1 MLNSPNRPL
10 AARWLLSA
18 ILSTGSWSLVAAD
31 TPSVDIEALRSALI
45 PKREVGANT
54 FIAENPTYDG
64 RGVIVA
70 VFDTGVDP
78 AAAGMAVTT
87 TGERKVLD
95 MIDASGS
102 GDVDTS
108 TVVEIDEAGMLAGLT
123 GLALKM
129 PDGITNPSGE
139 FHVGMKPASEL
150 FPGAAL
156 RRLKNHVQS
165 EWESELS
172 LLRRSAD
179 RDEDKAL
186 KAAEAKAAADRSREE
201 QNLIAL
207 HEAKIALEDNYANS
221 GPGLVYDCVVWH
233 DGTDWRVIVD
243 ANRNGDLSDDLE
255 LRPYGI
261 AGEFGTFDEHTNA
274 TYAVQVY
281 EEGAL
286 LSIVTMSGAH
296 GTHVASITASNFP
309 DDPARNGVA
318 PGAQILS
325 IKIGDIRVGGGS
337 YGPSERRAIATA
349 ARYGVDI
356 MNASWGG
363 SSTYQ
368 DGRDHN
374 AMNYQ
379 LLADRFDILA
389 VMSAGNE
396 GPALSTAG
404 SAGGESSRV
413 LGVGAYASVEMGK
426 ALYNTIKDSPDA
438 ALQFTSR
445 GPTKDGDI
453 GVDIMAPGA
462 AWAST
467 SAETLGSAGMYNGTS
482 MSAPST
488 SGVVALVLSAAKQNG
503 MSPRPALMRKA
514 MMLGAT
520 PITAEAEFTRGA
532 GMANAGGAWAKLQ
545 ELGDEPAFDVFYD
558 VGVNGGTF
566 VDRGRGL
573 YLRESL
579 DELRRNVIADIAPH
593 WPESSSSDDRFKF
606 DEDFVLKPLDSWIEA
621 PEFMHMAN
629 GSERMNLHLNVPER
643 SEKARTNGEVI
654 MSRVDA
660 FVAGK
665 EELGAAFTVP
675 LTIVRPADADVFE
688 EHQLKTSIEL
698 SPAVTARRFY
708 EVPDHAEKLLIKI
721 KHTADDPITRRFFL
735 QVVTLAAEQGQ
746 HHYKSEHV
754 AWIEEGDEHTMSVK
768 VRGGGVTELAF
779 NQYFYS
785 PEATQLDLEL
795 EWQGV
800 GLKPNTLVM
809 EPNQAFLPIELAPLA
824 DTKVKVEANLGS
836 AVHVSLPVTTEDYY
850 DDERSERPGSPLNP
864 GPQQDRLVRMKYE
877 VDFEEATTATLGGQ
891 QSYDFSEGF
900 TGGRLKVIHESGKVL
915 FNGFPDPKK
924 AFEFPKGKTTVVGE
938 QGTYL
943 TNILDDVKTL
953 PLRINV
959 PIKPAPSLSVLANQR
974 ARFMGGPSSDFDFA
988 GGRQHILFL
997 KDTIIEKAAELKP
1010 APDFLKGE
1018 LSFKDEDDRE
1028 ITKSSLVYMVGDA
1041 PSKVTDQDPKAKP
1054 GDDLKSETEALM
1066 DAVYDLQLEFVR
1078 KHRLDDELAVASRR
1092 LELLDQLT
1100 VAKPENPAP
1109 QIERAIEGAVLA
1121 GLVSD
1126 VWGKLPE
1133 EEETETADTDSEETS
1148 TDEDAPEPEPETEK
1162 LEKAI
1167 PAETQILAWLDEA
1180 EALADA
1186 DGVSRFFGAKPVAL
1200 PGDLD
1205 ARDEIAAEE
1214 KQWAVKREFLA
1225 TINRLK
1231 VDMHQTAGM
1240 MDEAWA
1246 SLAELQRWET
1256 EAAEDTTKLVS
1267 KIYDAAGYAGL
1278 ALESLNGRISEDP
1291 FNAELLNER
1300 ITLYREL
1307 GWESFAIADE
1317 RLLAV
1322 RAANLARI
1330 NSL

>member
-1 MLNSPNRPL
+1 MLNPQSRSL
-10 AARWLLSA
+10 AARWLLGA
-18 ILSTGSWSLVAAD
+18 ILSIYSLNLIAAESA
-31 TPSVDIEALRSALI
+31 SVDIEALRSALI
-45 PKREVGANT
+45 PKREVGADT
-54 FIAENPTYDG
+54 FIAQNPTYDG
-64 RGVIVA
+64 RGVVVA
-70 VFDTGVDP
+70 IFDTGVDP
-78 AAAGMAVTT
+78 AAAGLAVTS

-108 TVVEIDEAGMLAGLT
+108 AIVELDEEGMLAGLT
-123 GLALKM
+123 GLTLELPA
-129 PDGITNPSGE
+129 GISNPSGE
-139 FHVGMKPASEL
+139 FRVGLKPASEL

-156 RRLKNHVQS
+156 RRLSNHVQS
-165 EWESELS
+165 QWDAELS
-172 LLRRSAD
+172 LIRRSAD
-179 RDEDKAL
+179 RNEDEAL
-186 KAAEAKAAADRSREE
+186 KAAEAKAPADRSREE
-201 QNLIAL
+201 QNLVAL
-207 HEAKIALEDNYANS
+207 HEAQKALEDAYASS

-243 ANRNGDLSDDLE
+243 TNRNGDLSDDLE

-261 AGEFGTFDEHTNA
+261 AGEYGTFDEHTNA

-281 EEGAL
+281 EEGDL

-325 IKIGDIRVGGGS
+325 IKIGDLRVGGGS

-413 LGVGAYASVEMGK
+413 LGVGAYASEQMGK

-438 ALQFTSR
+438 ALQFSSR

-467 SAETLGSAGMYNGTS
+467 SAETLRSAGMYNGTS

-488 SGVVALVLSAAKQNG
+488 SGVVALVMSAAKQNG
-503 MSPRPALMRKA
+503 MNPRPALMRKA

-520 PITAEAEFTRGA
+520 PINAEAEFTRGA
-532 GMANAGGAWAKLQ
+532 GMANASGAWGKLQ
-545 ELGDEPAFDVFYD
+545 QLAAEPAFDVFYD

-573 YLRESL
+573 YLREPIS
-579 DELRRNVIADIAPH
+579 ELRRHVIADIAPH

-629 GSERMNLHLNVPER
+629 GSERMNLHLNIPER
-643 SEKARTNGEVI
+643 SEKSRERGDVI

-665 EELGAAFTVP
+665 EDLGAAFTVP
-675 LTIVRPADADVFE
+675 LTIVRPADEDVFE
-688 EHQLKTSIEL
+688 EYKLATSIQL
-698 SPAVTARRFY
+698 TPAMTARRFY
-708 EVPDHAEKLLIKI
+708 SVPANAEKLLIKI
-721 KHTADDPITRRFFL
+721 KHTAEDPITRRFFL

-754 AWIEEGDEHTMSVK
+754 AWIEEGDEHMMSVA

-809 EPNQAFLPIELAPLA
+809 EPNQGFLPVEISPMA
-824 DTKVKVEANLGS
+824 DAKISVEAKMAS
-836 AVHVSLPVTTEDYY
+836 AVHVSLPVSTEDYY
-850 DDERSERPGSPLNP
+850 DDERAERPGSPLNP
-864 GPQQDRLVRMKYE
+864 GPQQDRLVRLTYE
-877 VDFEEATTATLGGQ
+877 VEFEEATTASLGGQ

-900 TGGRLKVIHESGKVL
+900 TGGRLKVIHESGEIL
-915 FNGFPDPKK
+915 YNTFPDPKK
-924 AFEFPKGKTTVVGE
+924 SFEFPKGKTTLIGE
-938 QGTYL
+938 QSTYL
-943 TNILDDVKTL
+943 TAILDEVKTL
-953 PLRINV
+953 PLRINI
-959 PIKPAPSLSVLANQR
+959 PLKPAPSLGVLANQR
-974 ARFMGGPSSDFDFA
+974 ARFMGSAASDFDLS

-997 KDTIIEKAAELKP
+997 QDTIIEKAAELKP
-1010 APDFLKGE
+1010 VPDFLRGE
-1018 LSFKDEDDRE
+1018 LTFSDEDDRS
-1028 ITKSSLVYMVGDA
+1028 ITKTNLVYMLGDA
-1041 PSKVTDQDPKAKP
+1041 PSKVTDQEPESKP
-1054 GDDLKSETEALM
+1054 GDDLKSETETLT
-1066 DAVYDLQLEFVR
+1066 DAVYSLQLDFVQ
-1078 KHRLDDELAVASRR
+1078 KHRLAEELVVASRR
-1092 LELLDQLT
+1092 LELLDQMSAL
-1100 VAKPENPAP
+1100 KPENPSP
-1109 QIERAIEGAVLA
+1109 LIERAIEGAVLT
-1121 GLVSD
+1121 GLISD
-1126 VWGKLPE
+1126 IWGKLPAE
-1133 EEETETADTDSEETS
+1133 EEETEGAATDAT
-1148 TDEDAPEPEPETEK
+1148 TDEESAETEPEVEIEK
-1162 LEKAI
+1162 LEKTI
-1167 PAETQILAWLDEA
+1167 PSEAEILAWLNEA
-1180 EALADA
+1180 EVLADA
-1186 DGVSRFFGAKPVAL
+1186 DGVSRFFGGKPVAL
-1200 PGDLD
+1200 PGDLE

-1214 KQWAVKREFLA
+1214 KQWTEKREFLA

-1231 VDMHQTAGM
+1231 ADMLHTKGE

-1246 SLAELQRWET
+1246 GLAELQRWEP
-1256 EAAEDTTKLVS
+1256 EAAKDTTKLLA
-1267 KIYDAAGYAGL
+1267 KFYDAAGYTGL
-1278 ALESLNGRISEDP
+1278 ALESLNGRIAEDP
-1291 FNAELLNER
+1291 YNVELLNER
-1300 ITLYREL
+1300 IALYREL
-1307 GWESFAIADE
+1307 GWEKFALADE

-1322 RAANLARI
+1322 RSANLARI

>member
-1 MLNSPNRPL
+1 
-10 AARWLLSA
+10 
-18 ILSTGSWSLVAAD
+18 
-31 TPSVDIEALRSALI
+31 
-45 PKREVGANT
+45 
-54 FIAENPTYDG
+54 
-64 RGVIVA
+64 
-70 VFDTGVDP
+70 
-78 AAAGMAVTT
+78 
-87 TGERKVLD
+87 
-95 MIDASGS
+95 
-102 GDVDTS
+102 
-108 TVVEIDEAGMLAGLT
+108 
-123 GLALKM
+123 
-129 PDGITNPSGE
+129 
-139 FHVGMKPASEL
+139 MKPASEL

-943 TNILDDVKTL
+943 TNILD
-953 PLRINV
+953 
-959 PIKPAPSLSVLANQR
+959 
-974 ARFMGGPSSDFDFA
+974 
-988 GGRQHILFL
+988 
-997 KDTIIEKAAELKP
+997 
-1010 APDFLKGE
+1010 
-1018 LSFKDEDDRE
+1018 
-1028 ITKSSLVYMVGDA
+1028 
-1041 PSKVTDQDPKAKP
+1041 
-1054 GDDLKSETEALM
+1054 
-1066 DAVYDLQLEFVR
+1066 
-1078 KHRLDDELAVASRR
+1078 
-1092 LELLDQLT
+1092 
-1100 VAKPENPAP
+1100 
-1109 QIERAIEGAVLA
+1109 
-1121 GLVSD
+1121 
-1126 VWGKLPE
+1126 
-1133 EEETETADTDSEETS
+1133 
-1148 TDEDAPEPEPETEK
+1148 
-1162 LEKAI
+1162 
-1167 PAETQILAWLDEA
+1167 
-1180 EALADA
+1180 
-1186 DGVSRFFGAKPVAL
+1186 
-1200 PGDLD
+1200 
-1205 ARDEIAAEE
+1205 
-1214 KQWAVKREFLA
+1214 
-1225 TINRLK
+1225 
-1231 VDMHQTAGM
+1231 
-1240 MDEAWA
+1240 
-1246 SLAELQRWET
+1246 
-1256 EAAEDTTKLVS
+1256 
-1267 KIYDAAGYAGL
+1267 
-1278 ALESLNGRISEDP
+1278 
-1291 FNAELLNER
+1291 
-1300 ITLYREL
+1300 
-1307 GWESFAIADE
+1307 
-1317 RLLAV
+1317 
-1322 RAANLARI
+1322 
-1330 NSL
+1330 